1 MCIQRS
7 AHVLSAEVDEFS
19 QWSQLCNSSQIRS
32 APGSEDLHVS
42 RPITIWI
49 RIVQLFQLYINGITQ
64 YCFCRILTHTHTHTH
79 IFSFRGGASGKET
92 ASQCKRH
99 KRRGFDLWAGK
110 GGGHGNTL
118 QYSCLEN
125 PMDRGAWWAMVHR
138 VTKSWTWLKHLSTHM
153 QKRIQAPKPRIY
165 KLCMAKGTVWTWLN

>member
-1 MCIQRS
+1 M
-7 AHVLSAEVDEFS
+7 
-19 QWSQLCNSSQIRS
+19 
-32 APGSEDLHVS
+32 PGSEDLHVS

-49 RIVQLFQLYINGITQ
+49 RIVQLFQLYINGIIP
-64 YCFCRILTHTHTHTH
+64 YCFSRKITHTHTHTHTH

-138 VTKSWTWLKHLSTHM
+138 VTKSWTQLKHLSTHM
-153 QKRIQAPKPRIY
+153 QKRIQAPKPRICKSVTLHGKRY
-165 KLCMAKGTVWTWLN
+165 CVDMVKLRTSDEEILLDLDSSFKHVAQFFFF